1 MALHQALRQERAV
14 INQKK
19 KKKKDTLFPASE
31 ELIGTDNG
39 KAMTHSEE
47 N

>member
-14 INQKK
+14 INQK